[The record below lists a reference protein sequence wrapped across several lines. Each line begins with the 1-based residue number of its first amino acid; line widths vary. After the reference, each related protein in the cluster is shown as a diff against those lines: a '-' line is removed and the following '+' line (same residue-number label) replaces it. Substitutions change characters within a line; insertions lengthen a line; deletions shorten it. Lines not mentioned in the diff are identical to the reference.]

1 MHQLTDKKNKII
13 IYLIFLF
20 ILSTTSGRFI
30 EKKNNYSSRIN
41 KINIEG
47 LSTVE
52 NTKILKEL
60 NNLFYKNILLIRKD
74 ELEKVINKYNI
85 IDEYSVKKIYP
96 STINISIK
104 PTKFVA
110 RISNKDHLLIGANGK
125 FIEDKINSEV
135 LPYIFGNFKSKDF
148 LNSKKNIEKS
158 EFIFTEFRTLY
169 FFPSNRWDILTKEDI
184 LIKLPHD
191 NFLESLNLA
200 YKIISSDN
208 FKNKN
213 FIDLRINNHLIVK

>member
-1 MHQLTDKKNKII
+1 MHQLIDKRNNILL
-13 IYLIFLF
+13 YLILLI
-20 ILSTTSGRFI
+20 ILSTTSGKFP
-30 EKKNNYSSRIN
+30 ETKNSYSSKIK
-41 KINIEG
+41 KINVEG
-47 LSTVE
+47 LS
-52 NTKILKEL
+52 NADNKKIFTEL
-60 NNLFYKNILLIRKD
+60 NNLFYKNILLVRK
-74 ELEKVINKYNI
+74 EEIHRVISKYNI

-148 LNSKKNIEKS
+148 LNFKKNIEKS
-158 EFIFTEFRTLY
+158 EFTFTEFRTLY

-213 FIDLRINNHLIVK
+213 FIDLRINNHLIIN